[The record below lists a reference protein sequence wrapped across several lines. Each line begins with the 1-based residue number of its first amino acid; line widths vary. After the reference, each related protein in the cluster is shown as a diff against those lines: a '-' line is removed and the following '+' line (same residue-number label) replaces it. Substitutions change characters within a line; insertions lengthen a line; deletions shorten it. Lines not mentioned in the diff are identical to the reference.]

1 MKSKRTVT
9 IEFDRIKITT
19 TLDHKCR
26 FWCELCQAEAE
37 FITKSEALAL
47 VKIMQVQGLNVRK
60 ECLHLYESKPTQLLI
75 CLTSI
80 INSGNNLRIT

>member
-1 MKSKRTVT
+1 MRKKRTVT

-19 TLDHKCR
+19 TLDHKRR

-37 FITKSEALAL
+37 FITKAEAFAL
-47 VKIMQVQGLNVRK
+47 VKVMEVQGLNIRK

-80 INSGNNLRIT
+80 INSGNNLQIH